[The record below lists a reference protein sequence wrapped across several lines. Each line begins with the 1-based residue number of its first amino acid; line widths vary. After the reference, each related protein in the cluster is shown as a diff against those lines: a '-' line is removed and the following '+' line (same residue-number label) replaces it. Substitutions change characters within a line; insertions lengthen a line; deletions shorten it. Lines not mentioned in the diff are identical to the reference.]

1 MSFFQY
7 WDSRYKDKIVS
18 QPSYLYNRNPNTWID
33 SFYTEMEPYCCEVKT
48 NYRQVSN
55 ISRTVVG
62 NKIVD
67 HSDVVGASP
76 AGAAPTTS
84 SFST

>member
-1 MSFFQY
+1 MF
-7 WDSRYKDKIVS
+7 KIDAILVWH
-18 QPSYLYNRNPNTWID
+18 YFVLINFDWRVPNATRLFMI
-33 SFYTEMEPYCCEVKT
+33 S

-55 ISRTVVG
+55 VMRTLVG

-76 AGAAPTTS
+76 AGAAPTTCLLS
-84 SFST
+84 I